1 MSRMDLADLWGQ
13 GQAAFVAALGGLFE
27 HSPWVVARA
36 YGAGPFADGEA
47 LIAAAAAVLA
57 AASGAEQLALIRA
70 HPELAG
76 RAAIAGDLTQ
86 ASTSEQKS
94 AGLDRLT
101 PAEYA
106 RFHALN
112 DAYRARFGFPFILC
126 VRMHDKASILAA
138 LETRL
143 AGDEDAEIAAALTE
157 ITRIARLR
165 LSDLLAPGLSGAR
178 A

>member
-1 MSRMDLADLWGQ
+1 MSRIDLAQLWSQ
-13 GQAAFVAALGGLFE
+13 GEAEFVSALGRLFE

-57 AASGAEQLALIRA
+57 AAPRAELLALIRA

-76 RAAIAGDLTQ
+76 KAVLAGALTE
-86 ASTSEQKS
+86 ASASEQKS

-101 PAEYA
+101 AAEFA

-112 DAYRARFGFPFILC
+112 DAYRARFDFPFIIC

-143 AGDEDAEIAAALTE
+143 AHGADAEIAAALRE
-157 ITRIARLR
+157 ITRIAGLR
-165 LSDLLAPGLSGAR
+165 LSDLMALDPAGAR
-178 A
+178 P